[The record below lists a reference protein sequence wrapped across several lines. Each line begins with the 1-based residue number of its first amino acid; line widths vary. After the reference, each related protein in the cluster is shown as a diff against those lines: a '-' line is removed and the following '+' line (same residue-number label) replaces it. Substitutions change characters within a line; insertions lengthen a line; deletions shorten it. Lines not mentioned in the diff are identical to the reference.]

1 MNSFITLTGH
11 AHAAVQIVYQV
22 KDDLIDRINVYRA
35 NVDVTDVLSA
45 DQINELES
53 EAALHYVGV
62 QA

>member
-1 MNSFITLTGH
+1 MNSFITLTGN
-11 AHAAVQIVYQV
+11 ALAAVQVVYQV

-35 NVDVTDVLSA
+35 NVDVTDVLSLE
-45 DQINELES
+45 QINELES

>member
-11 AHAAVQIVYQV
+11 AHAAVQVVYQV

-35 NVDVTDVLSA
+35 NVDVTDVLSLE
-45 DQINELES
+45 QINELES
-53 EAALHYVGV
+53 EAALHYVGE